1 MIFFESSSR
10 SIFLLEHDLR
20 ANASRLS
27 RGKTGTHPASSA
39 EQAFSGSCCSAT
51 CYCQQVLERYI
62 EPKATLPETTAMVPF
77 FVQFKCKLGQSYAV
91 ANALAEAEIAS
102 EIYSTAGD
110 YDLLVKFYVDN
121 DTDIGHFVNEKVQ
134 VIPGIQDTHTI
145 ITFKAFGSK

>member
-1 MIFFESSSR
+1 LATCF
-10 SIFLLEHDLR
+10 
-20 ANASRLS
+20 N
-27 RGKTGTHPASSA
+27 
-39 EQAFSGSCCSAT
+39 AFSWREPVSTS
-51 CYCQQVLERYI
+51 LENAI
-62 EPKATLPETTAMVPF
+62 LPQALSETTAMVPF

-145 ITFKAFGSK
+145 ITFKAFGAP

>member
-1 MIFFESSSR
+1 MGVVIILLARCFSDPIRTDLPVVARAAIGGKFACHDARFFALLSPIRR
-10 SIFLLEHDLR
+10 SW
-20 ANASRLS
+20 
-27 RGKTGTHPASSA
+27 
-39 EQAFSGSCCSAT
+39 
-51 CYCQQVLERYI
+51 
-62 EPKATLPETTAMVPF
+62 ETTAMVPF
-77 FVQFKCKLGQSYAV
+77 FIQFKCKLGQSYAV

-145 ITFKAFGSK
+145 ITFKAFGAG